1 MFRARRRVIDE
12 QVPKPTCSM
21 QSNHREPLAQIQR
34 FFCFSAKHAPG
45 SFPVVAGLPVAPNIN
60 DGAPRILPWQL
71 TLFVSVLERLAPVV
85 AGELS
90 VKRRACMCL
99 MQCGGIERFHADR

>member
-1 MFRARRRVIDE
+1 
-12 QVPKPTCSM
+12 M
-21 QSNHREPLAQIQR
+21 QSNHIEPLAQIQR

-45 SFPVVAGLPVAPNIN
+45 CFLVVAGLPVAPNIN

-71 TLFVSVLERLAPVV
+71 TLFDLALDRLALMV
-85 AGELS
+85 AGEMS